1 MGIHGEMKRRA
12 VFLDRD
18 GVINRA
24 FLKNGVP
31 IPPGHLEE
39 FEILPGVPAA
49 IHQLKALG
57 WSVFVVTNQPD
68 IARGTQ
74 TLDIVESMH
83 RVLRD
88 AMPIDQIWVCPHDDA
103 DQCTCR
109 KPKPGALQSLSMS
122 HDIDLAHSYMVG
134 DRWRDIDAGK
144 AAGCKTI
151 FIDHGYLERKPDSP
165 DFITKSLPQAVD
177 IIFQREGN
185 LT

>member
-1 MGIHGEMKRRA
+1 MNRRA

-24 FLKNGVP
+24 FLKNGIP
-31 IPPGHLEE
+31 TPPGRLEE
-39 FEILPGVPAA
+39 FEILPGVSAA
-49 IHQLKALG
+49 IKQLKQLG
-57 WSVFVVTNQPD
+57 WFIFVVTNQPD

-74 TLDIVESMH
+74 SMDIVDAMH
-83 RVLRD
+83 KVITL

-103 DQCTCR
+103 DQCKCR
-109 KPKPGALQSLSMS
+109 KPKPGALQSLARS
-122 HDIDLAHSYMVG
+122 HDIDLSQSYMVG

-151 FIDHGYLERKPDSP
+151 FIDHGYPEKQPESP
-165 DFITKSLPQAVD
+165 DLIAKCLPEAID
-177 IIFQREGN
+177 MIFQTEGN